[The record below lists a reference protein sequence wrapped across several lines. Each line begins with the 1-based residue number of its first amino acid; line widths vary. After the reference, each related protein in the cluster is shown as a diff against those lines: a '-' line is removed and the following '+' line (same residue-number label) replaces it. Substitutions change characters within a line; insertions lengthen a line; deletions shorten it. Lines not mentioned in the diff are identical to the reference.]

1 MYNNNIIYPNFSN
14 VSNTSLNTTIS
25 NENGVKVST
34 IEHLMGA
41 LFGLGIDNALIE
53 IDNDEYFIDIVSGE
67 IINVVSGQFLMR
79 HWDLAIRASQATWS
93 KFWQKYPEPGFHDI
107 FAMNRFGH
115 CKIEGN
121 TKVLLSHIRFI
132 KDVVSKP
139 RFLGTGVSSNGK
151 A

>member
-1 MYNNNIIYPNFSN
+1 
-14 VSNTSLNTTIS
+14 
-25 NENGVKVST
+25 
-34 IEHLMGA
+34 
-41 LFGLGIDNALIE
+41 
-53 IDNDEYFIDIVSGE
+53 
-67 IINVVSGQFLMR
+67 MR
-79 HWDLAIRASQATWS
+79 HWDLAIRASQVTWS

>member
-1 MYNNNIIYPNFSN
+1 MFDKLAEAVNSDHNL
-14 VSNTSLNTTIS
+14 VLRGKTCSLT
-25 NENGVKVST
+25 
-34 IEHLMGA
+34 L
-41 LFGLGIDNALIE
+41 LIE
-53 IDNDEYFIDIVSGE
+53 IDNDEYFIDIVSGK

-79 HWDLAIRASQATWS
+79 HWDLAIRASQVTWS

>member
-1 MYNNNIIYPNFSN
+1 MFDKLAEAVNADHNL
-14 VSNTSLNTTIS
+14 VLRGKTCSLT
-25 NENGVKVST
+25 
-34 IEHLMGA
+34 L
-41 LFGLGIDNALIE
+41 LIE
-53 IDNDEYFIDIVSGE
+53 IDNDEYFIDIVSGK
-67 IINVVSGQFLMR
+67 IINVVSGHFLMR
-79 HWDLAIRASQATWS
+79 HWDLAIRASQVTWS

-139 RFLGTGVSSNGK
+139 RFLGTGVSANGK

>member
-1 MYNNNIIYPNFSN
+1 
-14 VSNTSLNTTIS
+14 
-25 NENGVKVST
+25 
-34 IEHLMGA
+34 MGA

-139 RFLGTGVSSNGK
+139 RLLGTGVSSNGK